1 MPDCRPFRTKTAKFT
16 TDPSERELCKAL
28 LLAPGNKR
36 STTNDLPKEKRIGVT
51 QHPWRSASVPSGVYP
66 RKRPCLA
73 SGLYSGD
80 TISTQAAPLSESS
93 PRQTRESRPCTQ
105 PPPRC
110 DSRADLSKRRCLA
123 CESCRHH
130 AESGL
135 APLLHA
141 P

>member
-1 MPDCRPFRTKTAKFT
+1 MFHYSSLSMFKNR
-16 TDPSERELCKAL
+16 
-28 LLAPGNKR
+28 
-36 STTNDLPKEKRIGVT
+36 RIQMIADT
-51 QHPWRSASVPSGVYP
+51 WRSASVPSSAYPEASRGVYP
-66 RKRPCLA
+66 KKRPYLA

-80 TISTQAAPLSESS
+80 TTSTQAAPLSESS

-123 CESCRHH
+123 CESCCHH

-135 APLLHA
+135 APLYTLHDSSLG
-141 P
+141 